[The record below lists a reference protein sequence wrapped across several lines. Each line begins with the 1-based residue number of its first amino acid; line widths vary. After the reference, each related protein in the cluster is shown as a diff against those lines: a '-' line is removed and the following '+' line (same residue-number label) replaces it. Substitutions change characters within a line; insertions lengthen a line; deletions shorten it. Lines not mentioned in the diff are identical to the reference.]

1 MTKQKP
7 DRGEILNRQLN
18 SESIGSEAGQ
28 IANAQAHTQWFL
40 EWADERVHHIY
51 AEEIKEGDIRG
62 KQLDALI
69 ILEAIKGTERERQSL
84 TQTQLYLMYRGF
96 TEAMFHHAGFA
107 SFEEW
112 LDSRGIDL
120 NDGKFNQ
127 LKSMATLI
135 IPWCEANG
143 VYVNGNRV
151 TVDWFAREV
160 EGKCLTS
167 RTRHAVS
174 TLRDIIDAPWPI
186 SRKKDEIATML
197 SWVENPQIT
206 NQVLKRIWAWVD

>member
-1 MTKQKP
+1 MPQRRT
-7 DRGEILNRQLN
+7 
-18 SESIGSEAGQ
+18 Q
-28 IANAQAHTQWFL
+28 IANAQSHTQWFL

-51 AEEIKEGDIRG
+51 AEEIKEGDIQG

-96 TEAMFHHAGFA
+96 SEALFHHAGF
-107 SFEEW
+107 STFEEW

-143 VYVNGNRV
+143 VYVNGKSGN
-151 TVDWFAREV
+151 
-160 EGKCLTS
+160 G
-167 RTRHAVS
+167 
-174 TLRDIIDAPWPI
+174 
-186 SRKKDEIATML
+186 
-197 SWVENPQIT
+197 
-206 NQVLKRIWAWVD
+206 